1 MGFEGTTMNI
11 YLLITRSGQPYVA
24 AASYAHH
31 AVALVE
37 AYSRELVSCWFTGE
51 RIPSNA
57 IRVN

>member
-1 MGFEGTTMNI
+1 MGFEGTTMNT

-24 AASYAHH
+24 VASYAHD

-37 AYSRELVSCWFTGE
+37 AYAKEMVSCWFIGE
-51 RIPSNA
+51 RIPRNA